1 MQTSGGTDA
10 ARQRCMSNTEFET
23 ISNDLLSTAHGGSQL
38 SDGMARAR
46 ELGLRIT
53 STTGGR
59 HAPRSYHYQGR
70 AFDAAGS
77 PAAMRQ
83 FYREMAG
90 TNPTELFYDPM
101 GGIKHGRN
109 IGAIGGHGT
118 HVHLAY

>member
-1 MQTSGGTDA
+1 MTNTDF
-10 ARQRCMSNTEFET
+10 QT
-23 ISNDLLSTAHGGSQL
+23 ISTDLLSSVAGGSQL
-38 SDGMARAR
+38 TDGMGRAR

-53 STTGGR
+53 STTGGK
-59 HAPRSYHYQGR
+59 HATHSYHYQGR

-77 PAAMRQ
+77 PGAMKQ
-83 FYREMAG
+83 FYKEMST

-109 IGAIGGHGT
+109 IGAIGGHGN

>member
-1 MQTSGGTDA
+1 MTFQA
-10 ARQRCMSNTEFET
+10 
-23 ISNDLLSTAHGGSQL
+23 ISDEHLSTVHGGGRL
-38 SDGMARAR
+38 DRAMSR
-46 ELGLRIT
+46 AQELGLRIT

-59 HAPRSYHYQGR
+59 HAPNSYHYKGR

-77 PAAMRQ
+77 RSAMGQ

-101 GGIKHGRN
+101 GGIKNGRN

-118 HVHLAY
+118 HVHIAY